1 MGRLEKWALGLD
13 YWRGKSLSAPTSWP
27 GELRPGTLPLS
38 FGFFCKLRMIMVPV
52 KREVTLDTL
61 QWHMVSAQQVSVI
74 IIGVPCIFLL
84 LSTPP
89 P

>member
-1 MGRLEKWALGLD
+1 
-13 YWRGKSLSAPTSWP
+13 
-27 GELRPGTLPLS
+27 
-38 FGFFCKLRMIMVPV
+38 MVPV

-84 LSTPP
+84 LSTTPP
-89 P
+89 KVRAL